1 MVSVPAC
8 PDANPEAVVAE
19 AEDAPWEVV
28 RPPICLSVEK
38 ISTEYMY
45 GVRA

>member
-8 PDANPEAVVAE
+8 PDAIPEGIV